1 MIETYF
7 SIKVY
12 VLYALLVILLIDL
25 IVMAIIMLR
34 GKNKK

>member
-12 VLYALLVILLIDL
+12 VLYALLAILLIDL
-25 IVMAIIMLR
+25 IVMAIIILR